1 MDKSRRQSLLSIC
14 VIFIVPCIFLNLP
27 MMALAVEETSISRG
41 HVDLSKQSDRLSRHM
56 AAQLSYSL
64 EQILNNIVGAN
75 HILFDGPVDERGL
88 PGAVLA
94 APSKEWDPVRQE
106 WQDYRKNWTR
116 DAAITMRLVFRIMA
130 NGELD
135 DLPAKRKIAFARAY
149 VEFCERAQSIHFK
162 DGKYDLGHALVMPD
176 GKPNPNEWG
185 YPQNDGPPL
194 QVIALS
200 EILHLMKSLR
210 MVDLPLQRLI
220 LTVMKRNI
228 DYMVDH
234 YDNPAVERWEEEKA
248 RAHFSI
254 SVEILRGLR
263 TAYASAEMFD
273 PSLNARVALNPSIL
287 LPAMID
293 LSNKIEERFVAH
305 RDDFIPAKFYMIP
318 DGSTVRNKTS
328 GLDMQ
333 VIMTSIAMNKY
344 WEMNLPQVRE
354 DFIYPPSHPLMRAT
368 FDRLREDFR
377 HRYNVNQ
384 HGVDAVSGLPLPGV
398 LFGRYS
404 EDTHF
409 DGSPWFITTFAA
421 IQYLLWD
428 AIQIQISP
436 VLEISE
442 VDLPYFRHLDTG
454 LDANTL
460 VPGVYAKNSEVR
472 IKVRDALVKS
482 AEEIFFRLMVHTGNE
497 HSLTEVLRKVGGF
510 KWGIHELT
518 WSHVEFV
525 KTKRM
530 FERAQGEFGLKLSFN
545 VNGPVSSAV
554 ETAVLAEEREV
565 AQQLAAISTAPGA
578 AALEVTAPDASL
590 NPVATHDGANGEA
603 MVTVASPAVEGAS
616 SVLSGQKDSLCRML
630 LGRDSQ
636 ETLGDLAFAR

>member
-1 MDKSRRQSLLSIC
+1 MGKSRRPSLLSIC
-14 VIFIVPCIFLNLP
+14 VIFMVAYIFLNFSLVSSAGEGSP
-27 MMALAVEETSISRG
+27 MSRG
-41 HVDLSKQSDRLSRHM
+41 RVDLSKHSDRLSRHM

-64 EQILNNIVGAN
+64 DQILNNIVGAN
-75 HILFDGPVDERGL
+75 QILFGGPADSRGL

-94 APSKEWDPVRQE
+94 APSREWDPERKE

-130 NGELD
+130 KGELD
-135 DLPAKRKIAFARAY
+135 YLPADRKMDLARAY
-149 VEFCERAQSIHFK
+149 VQFCEKAQSIHFK

-200 EILHLMKSLR
+200 EVLQLMRDLR
-210 MVDLPLQRLI
+210 TVDIPLQRLI

-228 DYMVDH
+228 DYMVEH

-248 RAHFSI
+248 QAHFSI
-254 SVEILRGLR
+254 SVEMLRGLH

-293 LSNKIEERFVAH
+293 LANKIEERFIDVGAG
-305 RDDFIPAKFYMIP
+305 FIPAKYDMIP

-328 GLDMQ
+328 RLDMQ

-344 WEMNLPQVRE
+344 WETNVPQVTE

-384 HGVDAVSGLPLPGV
+384 HGVDSVSGLQLPGM
-398 LFGRYS
+398 LFGRYA

-409 DGSPWFITTFAA
+409 EGSPWFITTFAA
-421 IQYLLWD
+421 VQYLLWD
-428 AIQIQISP
+428 AVQIQISP
-436 VLEISE
+436 LVISN
-442 VDLPYFRHLDTG
+442 VDLPYFQHLDTG
-454 LDANTL
+454 LDAKVL
-460 VPGVYAKNSEVR
+460 APGVYAGNSEVR
-472 IKVRDALVKS
+472 IKVRDALVRS

-497 HSLTEVLRKVGGF
+497 FSLTEVLKKVGGF

-530 FERAQGEFGLKLSFN
+530 FERAQEEFGLKLSFN
-545 VNGPVSSAV
+545 VNGPVSTAV
-554 ETAVLAEEREV
+554 ETAV
-565 AQQLAAISTAPGA
+565 S
-578 AALEVTAPDASL
+578 
-590 NPVATHDGANGEA
+590 
-603 MVTVASPAVEGAS
+603 GAS
-616 SVLSGQKDSLCRML
+616 SDGMSSTTGMVAPPVEEAPSSPGQRSLCRML
-630 LGRDSQ
+630 LGHEGGSAS
-636 ETLGDLAFAR
+636 GDLAFAQ

>member
-1 MDKSRRQSLLSIC
+1 MGKSRRQGLLSIC
-14 VIFIVPCIFLNLP
+14 FIFMVACNFLNLSLVSSAGEESP
-27 MMALAVEETSISRG
+27 MSRG
-41 HVDLSKQSDRLSRHM
+41 RIDLSKHSDRLSRHM

-64 EQILNNIVGAN
+64 DQILNNIVGAN
-75 HILFDGPVDERGL
+75 QILFDGPEDLRGL

-94 APSKEWDPVRQE
+94 APSREWDPVRLE

-130 NGELD
+130 KGELD
-135 DLPAKRKIAFARAY
+135 YLPAQRKMALARAY
-149 VEFCERAQSIHFK
+149 VQFCEKAQSIHFK
-162 DGKYDLGHALVMPD
+162 DGKYDLGHALVMPN

-200 EILHLMKSLR
+200 EILQMMRELR
-210 MVDLPLQRLI
+210 TVDIPLQRLI

-228 DYMVDH
+228 DYMVEH

-254 SVEILRGLR
+254 SVEMLRGLH

-293 LSNKIEERFVAH
+293 LSDKIEQRFVLGQS
-305 RDDFIPAKFYMIP
+305 FIPAKFEMIE
-318 DGSTVRNKTS
+318 DGSTVRNKS
-328 GLDMQ
+328 SRLDMQ

-344 WEMNLPQVRE
+344 WEMNIPQVRE

-384 HGVDAVSGLPLPGV
+384 HGVDSESGLQLPGV
-398 LFGRYS
+398 LFGRYA

-442 VDLPYFRHLDTG
+442 VDLPYFQHLNTG
-454 LDANTL
+454 LDPKVL
-460 VPGVYAKNSEVR
+460 VPGVYSRSSEVR
-472 IKVRDALVKS
+472 TKVRDALVRS

-497 HSLTEVLRKVGGF
+497 LSLTEVLKKVGGF

-530 FERAQGEFGLKLSFN
+530 FERAQDEFGLKLSFN
-545 VNGPVSSAV
+545 VNGPVSTAV

-565 AQQLAAISTAPGA
+565 AQQLSTAIVA
-578 AALEVTAPDASL
+578 APDAAL
-590 NPVATHDGANGEA
+590 NPVATHA
-603 MVTVASPAVEGAS
+603 MVTIAPPAVEETSGPS
-616 SVLSGQKDSLCRML
+616 SGQRASLCRML
-630 LGRDSQ
+630 LGRDGSAA
-636 ETLGDLAFAR
+636 GDLVFAQ

>member
-1 MDKSRRQSLLSIC
+1 MGKSRRQGLLSIC
-14 VIFIVPCIFLNLP
+14 VIFMVPYIFLNLS
-27 MMALAVEETSISRG
+27 MMVSASEESPASRG
-41 HVDLSKQSDRLSRHM
+41 RVDLSKHSDRLSRHM
-56 AAQLSYSL
+56 KAQLSYSL
-64 EQILNNIVGAN
+64 DQILNNIVGAN
-75 HILFDGPVDERGL
+75 QILFDGPADQRGL

-94 APSKEWDPVRQE
+94 APSREWDPVRKE
-106 WQDYRKNWTR
+106 WQDYRKNWIR

-130 NGELD
+130 KGELD
-135 DLPAKRKIAFARAY
+135 YLPAERKMALAEAY
-149 VEFCERAQSIHFK
+149 VQFCERAQSIHFK

-200 EILHLMKSLR
+200 EILHLMRELR
-210 MVDLPLQRLI
+210 IVDIPLQKLI

-228 DYMVDH
+228 DYMVEH

-248 RAHFSI
+248 QAHFSI
-254 SVEILRGLR
+254 SVEMLRGLH
-263 TAYASAEMFD
+263 TAYSSAEMFD

-293 LSNKIEERFVAH
+293 LASKIEERFIGAGVE
-305 RDDFIPAKFYMIP
+305 FIPAKYYMIP
-318 DGSTVRNKTS
+318 DGSTVRNKAS
-328 GLDMQ
+328 RLDMQ

-384 HGVDAVSGLPLPGV
+384 YGVDSVSGLPLPGV

-428 AIQIQISP
+428 AVQIQVSPLVISN
-436 VLEISE
+436 
-442 VDLPYFRHLDTG
+442 VDLPYFQHLDTG
-454 LDANTL
+454 LDAKVL
-460 VPGVYAKNSEVR
+460 VPGVYAGNSEVR
-472 IKVRDALVKS
+472 TKVRDALVRS
-482 AEEIFFRLMVHTGNE
+482 AEEIFFRLMVHTGSE
-497 HSLTEVLRKVGGF
+497 HSLTEVLKKVGGF

-530 FERAQGEFGLKLSFN
+530 FERAQEEFGLKLSFN
-545 VNGPVSSAV
+545 VNGPISSAV
-554 ETAVLAEEREV
+554 ETAVLAV
-565 AQQLAAISTAPGA
+565 ADEAVT
-578 AALEVTAPDASL
+578 VTAVAPPPPVEEASG
-590 NPVATHDGANGEA
+590 P
-603 MVTVASPAVEGAS
+603 
-616 SVLSGQKDSLCRML
+616 SGGQRSLCRML
-630 LGRDSQ
+630 IGRDGSAAG
-636 ETLGDLAFAR
+636 ELGLAFAP

>member
-1 MDKSRRQSLLSIC
+1 MGKSRRPGLLSIC
-14 VIFIVPCIFLNLP
+14 VIFMVAYIFLNLSLVSSAGEESP
-27 MMALAVEETSISRG
+27 MSPGR
-41 HVDLSKQSDRLSRHM
+41 VDLSKHSDRLSRHM

-64 EQILNNIVGAN
+64 DQILNNIIGAN
-75 HILFDGPVDERGL
+75 QILFDGPVDSRGL

-94 APSKEWDPVRQE
+94 APSKEWDERRKE

-130 NGELD
+130 KGELD
-135 DLPAKRKIAFARAY
+135 YLPAERKLALARAY
-149 VEFCERAQSIHFK
+149 VQFCEKAQSIHFK

-200 EILHLMKSLR
+200 EVLQLMRELR
-210 MVDLPLQRLI
+210 TVDIPLQRLI

-228 DYMVDH
+228 DYMVEH

-254 SVEILRGLR
+254 SVEMLRGLH

-293 LSNKIEERFVAH
+293 LANKIEERFIGVGAG
-305 RDDFIPAKFYMIP
+305 FIPAKYDMIP
-318 DGSTVRNKTS
+318 DGSTVRDKTS
-328 GLDMQ
+328 QLDMQ

-344 WEMNLPQVRE
+344 WEMNIPQVRE

-384 HGVDAVSGLPLPGV
+384 HGVDSVSGLHLPGV
-398 LFGRYS
+398 LFGRYA

-428 AIQIQISP
+428 AVQIQISP
-436 VLEISE
+436 LVISD
-442 VDLPYFRHLDTG
+442 VDLPYFQHLETG
-454 LDANTL
+454 LDAKVL
-460 VPGVYAKNSEVR
+460 VPGVYAGNSEVR
-472 IKVRDALVKS
+472 TKVRDALVRS
-482 AEEIFFRLMVHTGNE
+482 AEEIFFRLMVHTGSE
-497 HSLTEVLRKVGGF
+497 LSLTEVLKKVGGF

-530 FERAQGEFGLKLSFN
+530 FERAQEEFGLKLSFN
-545 VNGPVSSAV
+545 VNGPVSTAV

-565 AQQLAAISTAPGA
+565 AQQLPTAIVA
-578 AALEVTAPDASL
+578 APDASL
-590 NPVATHDGANGEA
+590 NPVATHDGMSGAT
-603 MVTVASPAVEGAS
+603 MVTIAAPAVEEAS
-616 SVLSGQKDSLCRML
+616 GLSGQKASLCRMF
-630 LGRDSQ
+630 LGRDGSAA
-636 ETLGDLAFAR
+636 GDLAFAQ